1 MEGLKSLLQQPVVS
15 TLASGAIVFGVQR
28 LVPTTDPNWYKTILR
43 PKWTPPN
50 YVFPLMWIPL
60 KTIQSIAAA
69 MVWRQGHGKELLL
82 PLGLFGVHLLLGNW
96 WNVVFF
102 SRHKMNE
109 SVKWM
114 GLFWASIAGTAAAF
128 APISRPAAYMMLP
141 TLAWVSVAWKLNVD
155 IVRLNMGGP
164 EAAKKNHEN

>member
-1 MEGLKSLLQQPVVS
+1 MQELLLHLYSRTPSSCYKEDSSHEINRHLSLDV
-15 TLASGAIVFGVQR
+15 TG
-28 LVPTTDPNWYKTILR
+28 
-43 PKWTPPN
+43 
-50 YVFPLMWIPL
+50 IPL